1 MTKQEKLAEIL
12 KNNNGY
18 LLTSDVVAAGIS
30 KTYMQEFIKANDLE
44 RIAHGIYASKSI
56 WIDTLYVESLLSKSI
71 IFSHETALYLQG
83 LMEREPTSISLTVGR
98 TYNASNLRKKGY
110 KVHSVS
116 NELLDLGK
124 TKIKTN
130 YGNTVRVYDI
140 DRTICDII
148 RIKDI
153 IDIQVFQTAIKEYMR
168 SKNKNLPNLMKYARA
183 MNIEDKVRL
192 YTEVML

>member
-1 MTKQEKLAEIL
+1 MTKQKKLDEIL

-44 RIAHGIYASKSI
+44 RIAHGVYASKSV
-56 WIDTLYVESLLSKSI
+56 WVDTLYIESLLSKSI
-71 IFSHETALYLQG
+71 IFSHETALYLHG
-83 LMEREPTSISLTVGR
+83 FMEREPTSISLTVGR

-110 KVHSVS
+110 KVYTTS

-124 TKIKTN
+124 TTIKTN

-148 RIKDI
+148 KIKNK

-168 SKNKNLPNLMKYARA
+168 SKNKNLPNLMKYAKS

>member
-1 MTKQEKLAEIL
+1 MTKQEKLSEIL

-18 LLTSDVVAAGIS
+18 LLTSDVVASGIS

-56 WIDTLYVESLLSKSI
+56 WIDILYVESLLSKTI
-71 IFSHETALYLQG
+71 IFSHETALYLLG

-124 TKIKTN
+124 TTIKTN

-168 SKNKNLPNLMKYARA
+168 SKNKNLPNLMKYAKA
-183 MNIEDKVRL
+183 MTIEDKVRL
-192 YTEVML
+192 YTEVLL

>member
-1 MTKQEKLAEIL
+1 MTKQEKLSEIL

-18 LLTSDVVAAGIS
+18 LLTSDVVSAGIS

-44 RIAHGIYASKSI
+44 RIAHGIYASKSV
-56 WIDTLYVESLLSKSI
+56 WIDSLYVESLLSKSI

-124 TKIKTN
+124 TTIKTN

-168 SKNKNLPNLMKYARA
+168 SKNKNLPNLMKYAKA

-192 YTEVML
+192 YTEVLL